1 MRSPTR
7 VLVLAGDALDDVLVR
22 RWADEGVLPTFR
34 RLMGEGTWATTLN
47 PVGLYVGALWA
58 SFSTGTSPARHG
70 RYCHHQITP
79 GTSTSATRRP
89 ALLSAVQN
97 TSALR
102 SFARNSFASYVPGVI

>member
-22 RWADEGVLPTFR
+22 RWAAEGVLPTFR

-58 SFSTGTSPARHG
+58 SFSTGVSPARHG

-79 GTSTSATRRP
+79 GTYDAKLFLAKDLRAEMFWTALSRAGRRVSSTRW
-89 ALLSAVQN
+89 
-97 TSALR
+97 
-102 SFARNSFASYVPGVI
+102 